1 VTGPRE
7 CPFPQVGDLLERVCM
22 PCSLE
27 QAGVLRRDFDAAA
40 VVVHSF
46 DRPLQVE
53 GVPVPEPGAEQA
65 LVRIEA
71 IEQVLDGSAPP
82 ARVVFRL

>member
-1 VTGPRE
+1 MTGPRE
-7 CPFPQVGDLLERVCM
+7 CPFAQVGDLLERVCM

-40 VVVHSF
+40 AVVHSF
-46 DRPLQVE
+46 DRPLEVE
-53 GVPVPEPGAEQA
+53 GVPVPEQA

-71 IEQVLDGSAPP
+71 IEQVLNGSAPP